1 MLPVCGSRTSAVSFW
16 TVEVGA
22 SAWIAL
28 VTVRAVHVDSKQRS
42 FLQPFIGSPLSLLR
56 TKWPWQRRIFSLR
69 RVHFGLHIWLLL
81 SSSDN
86 VSRFYWTDHPFFHFT
101 MGSVESPAQSL
112 SSISRLADTIK
123 TNTSIL
129 DKYLV
134 HHGQREPSFGVDGSS
149 ISIPAYE
156 KEVLDARSMVLGAA
170 RELRNLI
177 LGPVGILMNIGV
189 RSPFCISIQHD
200 VSRSL
205 RESVSIWTRCFNV
218 LQGRLTS

>member
-1 MLPVCGSRTSAVSFW
+1 
-16 TVEVGA
+16 
-22 SAWIAL
+22 
-28 VTVRAVHVDSKQRS
+28 
-42 FLQPFIGSPLSLLR
+42 
-56 TKWPWQRRIFSLR
+56 
-69 RVHFGLHIWLLL
+69 
-81 SSSDN
+81 
-86 VSRFYWTDHPFFHFT
+86 

>member
-1 MLPVCGSRTSAVSFW
+1 
-16 TVEVGA
+16 
-22 SAWIAL
+22 
-28 VTVRAVHVDSKQRS
+28 
-42 FLQPFIGSPLSLLR
+42 
-56 TKWPWQRRIFSLR
+56 
-69 RVHFGLHIWLLL
+69 
-81 SSSDN
+81 
-86 VSRFYWTDHPFFHFT
+86 

-189 RSPFCISIQHD
+189 RSHD